1 MDFTVGHRF
10 HGDLTIVTVT
20 GEIDVFT
27 TPRLREAILELIE
40 NGSLQLVLDF
50 TDVTFL
56 DSTGLGVLV
65 GMYHRLRNRN
75 GSMVLAGPSDRIR
88 RVFYVTQ
95 LTKIFQIFDSTDDA
109 LRAHANGSRSSTS

>member
-1 MDFTVGHRF
+1 MEFTVDHRI

-27 TPRLREAILELIE
+27 TPRLRESLLEMIE
-40 NGSLQLVLDF
+40 NGAVHLILDF

-65 GMYHRLRNRN
+65 GMFHRLRSRN
-75 GSMVLAGPSDRIR
+75 GSMVIAGSGDRIR

-95 LTKIFQIFDSTDDA
+95 LNKIFELYDSLDQA
-109 LRAHANGSRSSTS
+109 LEAHSAGASS